1 MTESVST
8 ANNLLIGEG
17 VTFTGSI
24 EAPGKVSIN
33 GKVSGDL
40 KADDVWV
47 GPQGSLRGQIE
58 ARVIDVHGELF
69 EDITSK
75 ERMSIRHT
83 GQVTGVLQ
91 YAELEIE
98 RGGRFQGDMKQV

>member
-24 EAPGKVSIN
+24 EA
-33 GKVSGDL
+33 
-40 KADDVWV
+40 
-47 GPQGSLRGQIE
+47 
-58 ARVIDVHGELF
+58 RVIDVHGELL

-98 RGGRFQGDMKQV
+98 RGGRFQGDMKQG

>member
-1 MTESVST
+1 MTAPVSS
-8 ANNLLIGEG
+8 ANNLFIGEG
-17 VTFTGSI
+17 VTFIGSI

-58 ARVIDVHGELF
+58 ARVIDVHGELL